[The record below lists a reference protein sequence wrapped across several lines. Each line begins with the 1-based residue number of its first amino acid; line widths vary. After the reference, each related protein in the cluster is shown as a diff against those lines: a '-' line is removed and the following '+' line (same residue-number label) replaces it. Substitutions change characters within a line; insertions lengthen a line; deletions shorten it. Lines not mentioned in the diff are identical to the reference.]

1 MMMGQYSDVTNGA
14 GETAPNNH
22 EGWGRVDLRNA
33 LNATFI
39 ENESVSTLEIED
51 GVSIFQP
58 QHQT

>member
-1 MMMGQYSDVTNGA
+1 MMGQYNDVTNGA

-39 ENESVSTLEIED
+39 ENESVTTLEIGD
-51 GVSIFQP
+51 GVSTFRT
-58 QHQT
+58 QHLT